1 MWVWRKFSLMIAY
14 VCWYQIKNLP
24 VLWIVGYSYV
34 SRVSF
39 PTIAGLCDALSVSV
53 SVEGFNGNASHLIL
67 FHHGE
72 MERSIFHPHE
82 T

>member
-24 VLWIVGYSYV
+24 VLWSVVYSYV
-34 SRVSF
+34 SRVCF
-39 PTIAGLCDALSVSV
+39 PTIAGLSNAPSVSV
-53 SVEGFNGNASHLIL
+53 SVEGFNGNASLLIL

-72 MERSIFHPHE
+72 TERLIFHLH
-82 T
+82 